1 LEAGIALLWQ
11 NQTWRIHVRKRSSPE
26 GVPSGERYRRM
37 TMAVS
42 HKLTHVV
49 KDRVVQ
55 SFQVDGSELLIS
67 FIDGST
73 MKVTIV
79 ESNNNYRLMYDKSK
93 RVNSG
98 SATARCILF

>member
-1 LEAGIALLWQ
+1 
-11 NQTWRIHVRKRSSPE
+11 
-26 GVPSGERYRRM
+26 
-37 TMAVS
+37 MAVN
-42 HKLTHVV
+42 HKLTHIV